1 MRFIIHNL
9 IVAALLF
16 FCGACNKSDVYTE
29 KAKTIDSLSGAINS
43 MANELSRI
51 DTLLLRKSISRYNWY
66 KQFILQ
72 NINDTITKAEADHLQ
87 HFYASGKNL
96 ESFILNR
103 KLILER
109 AELINSQLEKL
120 AEDLKTKKPDKE
132 LVSKFAAFEKS
143 ESAKIIE
150 AGYQQQ
156 KLFHTG
162 IEEFTNSLK
171 GVELLIKTRNNG
183 ELPTIVKD
191 SITL

>member
-1 MRFIIHNL
+1 
-9 IVAALLF
+9 
-16 FCGACNKSDVYTE
+16 
-29 KAKTIDSLSGAINS
+29 
-43 MANELSRI
+43 
-51 DTLLLRKSISRYNWY
+51 
-66 KQFILQ
+66 
-72 NINDTITKAEADHLQ
+72 
-87 HFYASGKNL
+87 
-96 ESFILNR
+96 
-103 KLILER
+103 
-109 AELINSQLEKL
+109 LEKL
-120 AEDLKTKKPDKE
+120 AEDIKTKKPDKE